1 MPLVAIALL
10 AYAAGL
16 LAGLHAALGTGVA
29 IATALCVMAALRRAP
44 ELGACAVLTIAGLAI
59 GRSAE
64 RADHACRSEALRA
77 ATWRVVPD
85 TPMAPGEMVA
95 LRLLGDGCS
104 VRAWGSVVAGTA
116 PAGATVGVEGAART
130 GSRGLALGAVRVVD
144 HIAPPSVLSRWRARV
159 ARSIDDAFAGDA
171 PLARALLVAD
181 MRSLPA
187 GTRDEFAAAGLVH
200 MLSISGLHV
209 GIIAFAVQT
218 FLGALGLPRPRAG
231 GATVAITAG
240 YVALIGAPAPAL
252 RAVTMLAAA
261 EASRALQRPTS
272 PWAALAV
279 GAATPLVEPRLVD
292 DIGYQLSVVGMVGL
306 IASGALDRRVIRG
319 RFGGWGRVLAGA
331 ALTSVVASLVTGPLV
346 AWRFGRA
353 SLVAPLTNVVA
364 TPVVAVLQP
373 ILFVAMLLGWWPA
386 GARFAAGAA
395 HPLLAA
401 FVWIAHA
408 GAAVPG
414 AQVEVAA
421 TRAALLLAGAA
432 SLLLVAACVRREFA
446 LPLCGAIACAGTIA
460 WLPSLPASSGRAE
473 LHMIDVGQGDALAL
487 RTPRGRWVVF
497 DAGRAW
503 TGGDAGRSVL
513 VPYLR
518 ARGGTVYAF
527 VLSHPHA
534 DHAGGAASVVRAMR
548 PTLYV
553 DAGYPGGSGS
563 YRESLVAARESAT
576 RWERVHPGDSLAI
589 DGVVLTFLAPDSA
602 WTAGLDDANLA
613 STVLRVRYGNV
624 RFLLTGDAERA
635 EEEWLLAHEPA
646 LLEAEVLKVAHHG
659 SVTSTTPPFLAAVR
673 PRVALVSVGAGNSY
687 GHPGAPVMSALAA
700 AGAEVLRTDR
710 LGTVIVSTDGVALSL
725 HTDQREWELSP

>member
-10 AYAAGL
+10 SYAAGL
-16 LAGLHAALGTGVA
+16 LAGLHAALGSGGA
-29 IATALCVMAALRRAP
+29 IAAALLLAAGLRKSR
-44 ELGACAVLTIAGLAI
+44 ELAACAALTLAGLAV
-59 GRSAE
+59 GRAAE
-64 RADHACRSEALRA
+64 RADHACRSAMLRA
-77 ATWRVVPD
+77 STWDIIPE
-85 TPMAPGEMVA
+85 TPVAPGEMVA
-95 LRLLGDGCS
+95 VRVLGPGCA
-104 VRAWGSVVAGTA
+104 VRAWGSVVSGAA
-116 PAGATVGVEGAART
+116 PAGATVRVEGTPRA
-130 GSRGLALGAVRVVD
+130 GPRGLALGGLRVVGRLA
-144 HIAPPSVLSRWRARV
+144 APSSLARWRDQV
-159 ARSIDDAFAGDA
+159 GRSIDFAFAGDA

-181 MRSLPA
+181 MRALPA

-218 FLGALGLPRPRAG
+218 FLGALGLPRQRAA

-252 RAVTMLAAA
+252 RAVAMLAAA

-292 DIGYQLSVVGMVGL
+292 DIGYQLSVAGMVGL
-306 IASGALDRRVIRG
+306 IASGALERRIIRG
-319 RFGGWGRVLAGA
+319 RIGGWGRVLAGA

-364 TPVVAVLQP
+364 TPVVGLLQP

-421 TRAALLLAGAA
+421 TRVALLLAGAA
-432 SLLLVAACVRREFA
+432 SVLVVAACVRREFA
-446 LPLCGAIACAGTIA
+446 RPLCGAIACAGAIG
-460 WLPSLPASSGRAE
+460 WLPTVPSRGGRVE

-487 RTPRGRWVVF
+487 RTPRGRWILF

-503 TGGDAGRSVL
+503 TAGDAGRSIV

-518 ARGGTVYAF
+518 ARGGELHAF

-534 DHAGGAASVVRAMR
+534 DHAGGAASVIRALR

-553 DAGYPGGSGS
+553 DAGYPGASGS
-563 YRESLVAARESAT
+563 YRESLIVSRETGT
-576 RWERVHPGDSLAI
+576 RWQRAHPGDSLAI

-613 STVLRVRYGNV
+613 STVVRVRYGTV
-624 RFLLTGDAERA
+624 RFLLTGDAEA
-635 EEEWLLAHEPA
+635 PEEEWLLRHEPA
-646 LLEAEVLKVAHHG
+646 LLAAEVLKVAHHG
-659 SVTSTTPPFLAAVR
+659 SVTSTTPPFLAAVK
-673 PRVALVSVGAGNSY
+673 PRVALISVGAGNSY
-687 GHPGAPVMSALAA
+687 GHPGAPVLSALAS

-710 LGTVIVSTDGVALSL
+710 LGSVIVSTDGVALSL
-725 HTDQREWELSP
+725 HTDQRTWELSP